1 MTDLSAVLQ
10 FLRSLI
16 SLDTTSYQS
25 NRPLIDRVR
34 QWLRD
39 VGVDSQVLV
48 NDTGDKAGLIASIG
62 PARAGGI
69 VLAGH
74 TDTVP
79 VEGQVWRSNPYTL
92 VERDGRLFG
101 RGTADMKGF
110 IAAVLAMVPTF
121 VRARL
126 QVPIHLL
133 LSYDEEVGC
142 LAAPAL
148 VEALHERL
156 PPPALVIVG
165 EPSEMRVATA
175 HRGIATYATTV
186 HGRGGHSGLP
196 ASGVNAIVAAS
207 RCVLWLDELAMS
219 LAPGLPSEVCAEL
232 ATTLNVGTIVGGSA
246 INIIAP
252 ACRVDWEC
260 RPAPGFAVE
269 ELEARFAAYVGEEV
283 LPALRQRA
291 PEARIE
297 TTRRV
302 LVPPLKPPTTPDAA
316 ALLSTVLAWA
326 GTGSPTTVPFASE
339 AGFLQAS
346 GMPTLICGPGS
357 PRQAHQ
363 ADEFVTAAQLQACV
377 TFLQR
382 LMVWAQQADTERRHS
397 LASPPQVS

>member
-1 MTDLSAVLQ
+1 MTDLAAVLHH
-10 FLRSLI
+10 LRPLI
-16 SLDTTSYQS
+16 ALETTSHRS

-34 QWLRD
+34 EWLSAA
-39 VGVDSQVLV
+39 GVESHVLV

-79 VEGQVWRSNPYTL
+79 VDGQVWRSNPYTL
-92 VERDGRLFG
+92 VERDDRLFG

-110 IAAVLAMVPTF
+110 IAAVLAMVPAF
-121 VRARL
+121 VHARL

-133 LSYDEEVGC
+133 LSYDEEIGC

-156 PPPALVIVG
+156 PPPALAIVG
-165 EPSEMRVATA
+165 EPSEMQVATA
-175 HRGIATYATTV
+175 HRGIATYATLV

-207 RCVLWLDELAMS
+207 RCVVWLDELARHIGQRP
-219 LAPGLPSEVCAEL
+219 AGDGCAEL
-232 ATTLNVGTIVGGSA
+232 ATTLNVGTIAGGSA

-252 ACRVDWEC
+252 ACRVEWEC

-269 ELEARFAAYVGEEV
+269 ELEARFAAYVEEQI
-283 LPALRQRA
+283 LPALRRPA

-297 TTRRV
+297 TLRRV
-302 LVPPLKPPTTPDAA
+302 LVPPLIPPATPDAT

-326 GTGSPTTVPFASE
+326 GSGTPTTVPFASE

-346 GMPTLICGPGS
+346 GIPTLICGPGS

-363 ADEFVTAAQLQACV
+363 ADEFVSAAQLQACV
-377 TFLQR
+377 AFLQR
-382 LMVWAQQADTERRHS
+382 LKIWAQQADDERRHS